1 MVDAHTIATFAFAQM
16 RRDPDFGARF
26 PWVRNTVVCVESDLA
41 SDVLEGQV
49 AHYFPEGGATI
60 ACYYPRDHRMM
71 FIQVGGPYKPDEAP
85 PPPAHAMTAHNVKNE
100 LTIGMIVDAIY
111 HKRGGDFSHLPIYGQ
126 GRGGKAARHDDGA
139 PLMGEAS
146 TREVE
151 KKLALT

>member
-16 RRDPDFGARF
+16 RRDPKFGPRF

-49 AHYFPEGGATI
+49 AHYFPEGAATI

-71 FIQVGGPYKPDEAP
+71 FIRVEGPHGADAKPPDPDAIR
-85 PPPAHAMTAHNVKNE
+85 ANNTAGE
-100 LTIGMIVDAIY
+100 LTIGMLVDSIY
-111 HKRGGDFSHLPIYGQ
+111 MHRGGDYSDLPVYGQ
-126 GRGGKAARHDDGA
+126 WRAGKPQQTGG
-139 PLMGEAS
+139 PLVGEAS
-146 TREVE
+146 TIEAE